1 MKKILENKAL
11 RIIGKIIYV
20 LLYII
25 VLITLL
31 VVLIQRFSNNN
42 LTIAGFRIFNVAT
55 GSMIPEYNVGD
66 ILVSKEI
73 NPEDLQIGDNIV
85 YMGEK
90 QDFAGKLVTHQ
101 IIDKREENGKLYF
114 TTKGIANAEAD
125 PEISEDQIYGKI
137 VYKTIILSFISRIIN
152 NIYAFYFLIFIPI
165 AIIICKIIVDNVIS
179 YKEGKAEK
187 IKENPNENDKE
198 INSKENDKKNEAQIN
213 ATDKIAK
220 IKQVKAEENNT
231 QKKTKKIIKYIN
243 PKTMIILILLLVF
256 NVYAWFIYATRAS
269 LDLTTHVAAW
279 EISFDAGEHESTTS
293 VIIEIDR
300 IYPGMEDYVK
310 EINVYNR
317 GELAANLSYNVM
329 SINILGDSYEV
340 GENYTSDDLQNILDS
355 YPFKITIETTS
366 DQIEAENGTGKFII
380 KVVWPFESGDD
391 AVDTY
396 WGNRSAEFQKNN
408 PQEKGLKV
416 NFELSATQNN

>member
-1 MKKILENKAL
+1 MKNLLDNKILKT
-11 RIIGKIIYV
+11 IGKIVYV

-25 VLITLL
+25 ILITLL
-31 VVLIQRFSNNN
+31 VVAIQRFSNNN
-42 LTIAGFRIFNVAT
+42 VTIAGFRIFNVAT
-55 GSMIPEYNVGD
+55 GSMVPEYQVGD

-73 NPEDLQIGDNIV
+73 NPEDIQVGDNIV

-90 QDFAGKLVTHQ
+90 QDFKGKIVTHQ
-101 IIDKREENGKLYF
+101 VISKREDNGKIYF
-114 TTKGIANAEAD
+114 TTKGIANEEAD
-125 PEISEDQIYGKI
+125 PEISQDQVYGKV

-152 NIYAFYFLIFIPI
+152 NIYAFYFLIFVPV
-165 AIIICKIIVDNVIS
+165 AIIICKLIVDNVNS
-179 YKEGKAEK
+179 YKEGKKEK
-187 IKENPNENDKE
+187 LDNTDKKLKNSEEEKTEKVSETESKKINTAKIEKSNEN
-198 INSKENDKKNEAQIN
+198 
-213 ATDKIAK
+213 
-220 IKQVKAEENNT
+220 VK
-231 QKKTKKIIKYIN
+231 KKTKTIIKYIN
-243 PKTMIILILLLVF
+243 PKTMIVLILLLIF
-256 NVYAWFIYATRAS
+256 NAYAWFIYATKAS

-317 GELAANLSYNVM
+317 GELSANLSYKVM
-329 SINILGDSYEV
+329 AINILGDNYES

-366 DQIEAENGTGKFII
+366 DQIEAEDGAGKFIV

-391 AVDTY
+391 EADTY

-416 NFELSATQNN
+416 TFELTATQNN

>member
-1 MKKILENKAL
+1 MKRILDNKAL

-42 LTIAGFRIFNVAT
+42 VTIAGFRIFNVAT
-55 GSMIPEYNVGD
+55 GSMVPEYNVGD

-85 YMGEK
+85 YKGEK
-90 QDFAGKLVTHQ
+90 QDFKGKMVTHQ

-114 TTKGIANAEAD
+114 TTKGIANEEAD

-152 NIYAFYFLIFIPI
+152 NIYAFYFLIFVPI
-165 AIIICKIIVDNVIS
+165 AIIICKIIIDNVIS

-187 IKENPNENDKE
+187 NKENSNETDKKTT
-198 INSKENDKKNEAQIN
+198 SKEVKKSEDKIN
-213 ATDKIAK
+213 ATNKTAK
-220 IKQVKAEENNT
+220 VVKTQKEDNNT

-256 NVYAWFIYATRAS
+256 NAYAWFIYATRAS

-317 GELAANLSYNVM
+317 GELSANLSYKVM
-329 SINILGDSYEV
+329 GINILGDNYEV
-340 GENYTSDDLQNILDS
+340 GEDYTSEDLQNILDG

-366 DQIEAENGTGKFII
+366 DQIEAEDGAGKFIV
-380 KVVWPFESGDD
+380 KVVWPFESGNDE
-391 AVDTY
+391 ADTY

-416 NFELSATQNN
+416 TFELTATQNN